1 MDRIDFEQQRQIPPI
16 QEVTIVANTAVGV
29 LRAIAILPR
38 RLDVALLIGRNV
50 RLATEPSTGAPN

>member
-1 MDRIDFEQQRQIPPI
+1 MDRIDFEQQRPIPPI

-38 RLDVALLIGRNV
+38 RLHVAVAHRALRPTSN
-50 RLATEPSTGAPN
+50 